1 MTEESKG
8 RGEVSPR
15 TPFYFCGFGARRS
28 HLRTQGNRGARG
40 GIPSPGLPRRAL
52 LGLLLIPA
60 ASRAASYAQGTLVTG
75 RVPPGTRLAL
85 DGRPLRVG
93 PRGDYAF
100 GFGRD
105 HGPEAVL
112 TVTPPGGRP
121 EAQRL
126 DVAKREWQV
135 QRLQGLPGA
144 MVTPPPETM
153 ARIIRERD
161 HLAALRKVDSAE
173 PHFAAGFVWPATGRI
188 SGVYG
193 SQRILNG
200 EARAPHLGLDVAVP
214 VGTPLRAAAAG
225 RVLLAADLYFTGH
238 TVVIDHGF
246 GVQTLYAHMSRLD
259 VTEGEAL
266 AAGQGIGLSG
276 ATGRVT
282 GPHLHFGMN
291 WFGTAVDPA
300 SALPAAQG

>member
-1 MTEESKG
+1 L
-8 RGEVSPR
+8 
-15 TPFYFCGFGARRS
+15 F
-28 HLRTQGNRGARG
+28 
-40 GIPSPGLPRRAL
+40 
-52 LGLLLIPA
+52 LGLLLLPA
-60 ASRAASYAQGTLVTG
+60 TARAADYAQGALVVG
-75 RVPPGTRLAL
+75 RVAPGTRLAL

-93 PRGDYAF
+93 PGGEYAF
-100 GFGRD
+100 GLGRD
-105 HGPEAVL
+105 HGPESVL
-112 TVTPPGGRP
+112 TVTLPGGRP
-121 EAQRL
+121 QPQRL
-126 DVAKREWQV
+126 AVAKREWQV
-135 QRLQGLPGA
+135 QRLQNLPGA

-153 ARIIRERD
+153 ERIIRERD

-200 EARAPHLGLDVAVP
+200 EARAPHVGLDIAVP

-225 RVLLAADLYFTGH
+225 RVLLAMDLYFTGN
-238 TVVIDHGF
+238 TVVLDHGF

-259 VTEGEAL
+259 VAEGARL
-266 AAGQGIGLSG
+266 ASGQGIGLSG

-282 GPHLHFGMN
+282 GPHLHFAMN
-291 WFGTAVDPA
+291 WFATAVDPA